1 MRILARSDKQLAR
14 SQAGMTV
21 EGVLRMHRRPGH
33 TPVESTSGGCSAS
46 RWMACFALLGWS
58 SGISPDLVARAS
70 EYDSADKFHLHAGAR
85 AAIGREDWEKMAKT
99 AAITGTTAMTRLSSP
114 PCEFG
119 CDQLS
124 PRPRPRAP

>member
-33 TPVESTSGGCSAS
+33 TPVESTSGGCSAAGCS
-46 RWMACFALLGWS
+46 AAFALPGCS
-58 SGISPDLVARAS
+58 SGRLPDAVDRAS
-70 EYDSADKFHLHAGAR
+70 EDDSADKVRRQAGAR
-85 AAIGREDWEKMAKT
+85 GAIGREDWEKMAKT

-119 CDQLS
+119 CDQ
-124 PRPRPRAP
+124 